1 MITPRRMLVAP
12 DGLVALAAAGPGSAR
27 AHEKLTVPANRW
39 KRTMEIKPS
48 ASRRSGQGPA
58 DYFIGAIRKDPLFQA
73 ISMLALLGR

>member
-1 MITPRRMLVAP
+1 
-12 DGLVALAAAGPGSAR
+12 
-27 AHEKLTVPANRW
+27 
-39 KRTMEIKPS
+39 MEIKPS